1 MRKDIGTH
9 TDTIKDAIFF
19 NLAACADIFAT
30 IQKNAQIFIDSRRI
44 LLFGCKE
51 LVLTQAAKLEKIA
64 SFIVSVFVPMSF
76 LIHLNPRTT
85 EGPDEMLFLRD
96 VVLDYKRIND
106 ELVEVIR
113 KMFPQHFHAW
123 MNPTNVAL
131 NIQFKILA
139 YKIDHLKNPDQS
151 LPESVDIEALALKRI
166 PMKSFYSKASKQA
179 PSVHTGNITFWN
191 SVDNHNR
198 NGETVYRVNVEMSF
212 STKQLGQFTSS

>member
-1 MRKDIGTH
+1 MDEKRHWNAHRYNKGRYFLQFGCLCRYLRNH
-9 TDTIKDAIFF
+9 T
-19 NLAACADIFAT
+19 
-30 IQKNAQIFIDSRRI
+30 KNAQIFIDSRRI

-51 LVLTQAAKLEKIA
+51 LVLTQAAKLKKIA

-85 EGPDEMLFLRD
+85 EGPDKMLFLRD

-113 KMFPQHFHAW
+113 KMFLKHFHAW

-179 PSVHTGNITFWN
+179 PSVHAGNITFWN

-198 NGETVYRVNVEMSF
+198 NGE
-212 STKQLGQFTSS
+212 QFIVKMWKCLFQRNN